1 MASGPGTHWE
11 RNCGGWQTGAGT
23 QAIGTLSV
31 FPSSLA
37 GHLHPRAQKMLMFL
51 QGPCPEERDRRPDG
65 AHWACPLCA
74 YISSARTASRA
85 VTENHQ
91 GGRRA
96 LGCTPAPQSTVPWHS
111 CLPVSSSILPKAPT
125 WGAESWLQQPSR
137 WPLKSGLAFY
147 GNLAESTM
155 DMASATTEGAVV
167 G

>member
-1 MASGPGTHWE
+1 MGRTGPVPFVLISHQPE
-11 RNCGGWQTGAGT
+11 PPHV
-23 QAIGTLSV
+23 LS
-31 FPSSLA
+31 P
-37 GHLHPRAQKMLMFL
+37 
-51 QGPCPEERDRRPDG
+51 
-65 AHWACPLCA
+65 
-74 YISSARTASRA
+74 RA